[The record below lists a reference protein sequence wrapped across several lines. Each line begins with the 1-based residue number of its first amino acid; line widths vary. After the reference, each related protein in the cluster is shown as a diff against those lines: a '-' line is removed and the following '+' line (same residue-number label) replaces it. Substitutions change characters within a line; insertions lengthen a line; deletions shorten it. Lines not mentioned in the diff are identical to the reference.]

1 MSVQLRVI
9 STVIIK
15 GAGTGSDV
23 VVWDRDDNLKEAYKQ
38 LRDKEVYEKVPNNPN
53 VLVNTIMKF
62 LEKIR
67 LRSNLSSDIVNCFYF
82 FWLRILNSLD
92 FTFYLKFISVYKMY
106 LSD

>member
-23 VVWDRDDNLKEAYKQ
+23 VVWDRDNYLKEAYKQ
-38 LRDKEVYEKVPNNPN
+38 LRDREVYEKVPNNPN

-67 LRSNLSSDIVNCFYF
+67 LCNNLSSDINF
-82 FWLRILNSLD
+82 FLLRILNSLG